1 MITSE
6 TVTASTVRFLND
18 ASGKLQAAV
27 GKMNEVNGVIKNTVA
42 IPPTGATAVSAVSN
56 VQADLSVVLASLAGA
71 SEAMTVAVKI
81 VTDAVIAGMPSGSLI
96 TGALQTDITGVKT
109 AIDAEITY
117 LKAQGL
123 ALTATNI
130 SSATL
135 KTNFIGARDDINN
148 QQSFLQKTANELA
161 FSLPHSPSSA
171 YYVSPVGG
179 QIVMPPAAPTTVSKA
194 SATAQGVTF
203 TAVKAGLAGNSISL
217 VFDGTDTVNDV
228 CTAWNSANA
237 SNTVEYT
244 GLGTVVL
251 TVVTVA
257 LAGAVDTVVAPPSF
271 SIPAVIA

>member
-179 QIVMPPAAPTTVSKA
+179 QIVAPPSAPTTVSKA